1 MQYSLRSDEL
11 DINGSV
17 EFTSSD
23 ARLTSVGTFVP
34 DFSGI
39 TKPQKAV
46 LTLAMGE
53 LHNSYVF
60 WLYPQTDVEIT
71 ENGIKTADDELIFTD
86 SVEKAKVL
94 IASGKKAMV
103 ITTAVMP

>member
-1 MQYSLRSDEL
+1 MQYSLISDEL

-46 LTLAMGE
+46 LTLVMGE

-71 ENGIKTADDELIFTD
+71 ENGIKTADDELI
-86 SVEKAKVL
+86 L
-94 IASGKKAMV
+94 Q
-103 ITTAVMP
+103 TALKRQKCL